1 MHILDYLKYTTENS
15 VTVGGYTS
23 VGISKSFYGP
33 STPTAD
39 KLQDGGGTSIYSNKT
54 YSQASIIDF
63 MAMDDVDFLEKS
75 IKKHWVDVTNA
86 ATYGDNVGFGD
97 TNPYHMVYAYLLEN
111 TRMFQ
116 IFDKLIT
123 MFRQDEKLTKA
134 GLEGITNTNI
144 NQLLLNTEQLFFKD
158 FGSNS
163 VNANIVSSLRP
174 GSDATRRNAYHRLLG
189 LGLNW
194 NNYRTN
200 APVEFHKAEY
210 SNKSLI
216 AKLELFLRG
225 FWDAYSNAS
234 NTAGVN
240 NTDMFN
246 LKMVVKDLRLQLMSR
261 RSNDAVFNAADYG
274 RYHLSHEEYSSV
286 IFAAWLKYLVL
297 PGSPLAEYLRCDAN
311 TPGDVLVNMGN
322 RIGLPAHTK
331 SDALFDMADDLATF
345 MRSVEMGFYEN
356 GTILEDVVKAHTSA
370 GNPVYQP
377 LQEQWLN
384 ILNNW
389 ELTTGRSMKDTIVVN
404 RNNMSKVAMAN

>member
-1 MHILDYLKYTTENS
+1 MHILDFLKYTTENS
-15 VTVGGYTS
+15 ITVGGYTS
-23 VGISKSFYGP
+23 VGISKDFYGP
-33 STPTAD
+33 ATPTAD
-39 KLQDGGGTSIYSNKT
+39 KMTDGGSENSYTHHT
-54 YSQASIIDF
+54 YSQASMLNF
-63 MAMDDVDFLEKS
+63 MAIDDVDFLEKS
-75 IKKHWVDVTNA
+75 IKKHWIDVTRGAN
-86 ATYGDNVGFGD
+86 YGEYIGFAD

-134 GLEGITNTNI
+134 GLEGVTNTNI

-163 VNANIVSSLRP
+163 VNANIVSALRP
-174 GSDATRRNAYHRLLG
+174 SSDATRRNAYHRLLG

-194 NNYRTN
+194 NDYRNN
-200 APVEFHKAEY
+200 APVVFHKAEH

-225 FWDAYSNAS
+225 FWAAYSNAS

-261 RSNDAVFNAADYG
+261 RSNDAVFSAANYG

-286 IFAAWLKYLVL
+286 IFAAWLKYLIL

-311 TPGDVLVNMGN
+311 TPGDVLINIGN

-331 SDALFDMADDLATF
+331 SDALFDMADDIANF
-345 MRSVEMGFYEN
+345 MRSVEMSFYET
-356 GTILEDVVKAHTSA
+356 GTILEDVIKAHTSG
-370 GNPVYQP
+370 GNASYLPI
-377 LQEQWLN
+377 QEKLLN

-389 ELTTGRSMKDTIVVN
+389 EITTGRSMKDTIVVS
-404 RNNMSKVAMAN
+404 RNGINKVAMAN